1 MDNYYSI
8 STVYVTKEY
17 NNNYLPFLI
26 SLDSS
31 IENHAIIRPIQ
42 EKLFSKTEGNWS
54 ELDIFNHASKYF
66 ESFIQKGEPMKI
78 DQDVIIW
85 VQMYLHKVMLNMDMG
100 CHELSKFVEMQK
112 KTLIVE
118 AALPQFTHSCC
129 LFKSIF
135 KVEEV
140 KEFRESQIQKYMP
153 FLNAQPELDHLTT
166 NEEMYFVACHFFDIL
181 MFAGGL
187 SVPRIIVPAIAK
199 ILSSKGELT
208 HFNSEVIRNQKLFLE
223 KCCSVDN

>member
-1 MDNYYSI
+1 MGNYYSI

-17 NNNYLPFLI
+17 NNNYLPFLL

-31 IENHAIIRPIQ
+31 IENHAIVRPIQ

-66 ESFIQKGEPMKI
+66 ESFIKKEEPMKI

-85 VQMYLHKVMLNMDMG
+85 VQMYLHKVMLNIDLD
-100 CHELSKFVEMQK
+100 CHELSKFAETQMK
-112 KTLIVE
+112 ILMIE
-118 AALPQFTHSCC
+118 AALPQCTHSCC
-129 LFKSIF
+129 LFKSML

-153 FLNAQPELDHLTT
+153 FLNAQPELGHLTT

-208 HFNSEVIRNQKLFLE
+208 LFNSEVIRNQKLFLG
-223 KCCSVDN
+223 KCCSIDD

>member
-1 MDNYYSI
+1 MG
-8 STVYVTKEY
+8 
-17 NNNYLPFLI
+17 FLI

-31 IENHAIIRPIQ
+31 IEKHAILRPIQ

-66 ESFIQKGEPMKI
+66 ESFIKKEEPMKI

-85 VQMYLHKVMLNMDMG
+85 VQMYLHKVMLNIDLD
-100 CHELSKFVEMQK
+100 CHELSKFAETQMK
-112 KTLIVE
+112 ILMIE
-118 AALPQFTHSCC
+118 AALPQCTHSCC
-129 LFKSIF
+129 LFKSML

-166 NEEMYFVACHFFDIL
+166 NEEVYFVACNFFDIFI
-181 MFAGGL
+181 FAGGL
-187 SVPRIIVPAIAK
+187 SVPRIIAPAMAK

-208 HFNSEVIRNQKLFLE
+208 HFNCELIWNQK
-223 KCCSVDN
+223 